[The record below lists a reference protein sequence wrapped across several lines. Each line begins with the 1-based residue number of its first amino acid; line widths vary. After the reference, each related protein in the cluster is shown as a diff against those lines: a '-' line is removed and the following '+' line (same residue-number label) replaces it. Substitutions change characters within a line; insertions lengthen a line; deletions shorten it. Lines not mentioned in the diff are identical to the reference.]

1 MTLEEL
7 QRSLASLNNKKEKIA
22 NEIKEINKKAKDE
35 ISKRKPLLTEIDK
48 DIYVKELEIKVKSFE
63 S

>member
-35 ISKRKPLLTEIDK
+35 ISKGKPLLTEIDK